1 MNIGSFVLVI
11 NKSKKLYRRR
21 CRIINVIEDGSV
33 TKYLVYSEGLDEEE
47 LVLAEDI
54 EISQF

>member
-11 NKSKKLYRRR
+11 NTHKNLYRRR
-21 CRIINVIEDGSV
+21 CRIIDVIKEGNT

-47 LVLAEDI
+47 LMLAEDI
-54 EISQF
+54 AISQY